1 MKLIATF
8 TVIFKNIKSTMQVMG
23 NYFECNTCGRPFKE
37 GQGII
42 LTVAGIKLF
51 FHSKACAFKFFK
63 EIMENAD
70 SEYLGKDVKEVY
82 DKYQKII
89 ELKKK
94 KAEKKI

>member
-1 MKLIATF
+1 
-8 TVIFKNIKSTMQVMG
+8 
-23 NYFECNTCGRPFKE
+23 
-37 GQGII
+37 
-42 LTVAGIKLF
+42 
-51 FHSKACAFKFFK
+51 
-63 EIMENAD
+63 MENAD